1 MSLRTTTRT
10 ARFGALSAAFLAL
23 VAGCAAPAAPVASAP
38 SPIATVAP
46 TPTSTP
52 TASAPAVVPP
62 AMVIVAARGVIVV
75 DAANTIL
82 VEVPFSTAPTV
93 AIDQLSDALGENP
106 TALIEPASSC
116 LDETTITRWGG
127 LRLDTPPSF
136 AAIAS
141 AQFTA
146 GADGPTTGAGVPI
159 VAGPGFAVGEPVSSL
174 ASLAS
179 VRTIDGGSFVS
190 IVAELNGS
198 SFDDPEA
205 WGIRGFGT
213 GGAIERFGAP
223 LYYYYDC

>member
-1 MSLRTTTRT
+1 MSLTVPSRA
-10 ARFGALSAAFLAL
+10 ARAVLLLSAA
-23 VAGCAAPAAPVASAP
+23 VAVVSGCAAPAAPVASTP
-38 SPIATVAP
+38 SPTATVAP

-52 TASAPAVVPP
+52 TPSAPPAVP
-62 AMVIVAARGVIVV
+62 AGQVIVSSTGIVV
-75 DAANTIL
+75 IDTAGDTL

-146 GADGPTTGAGVPI
+146 GADGPTTGGGVPI
-159 VAGPGFAVGEPVSSL
+159 VAGPGFAVDEPVSSV

-190 IVAELNGS
+190 IVAELNGA
-198 SFDDPEA
+198 SFDDPDA
-205 WGIRGFGT
+205 WGIRGFAT
-213 GGAIERFGAP
+213 GGIIEQFGAP